1 MRVSRSLTIKQMAM
15 VSAVT
20 MLFVF
25 IFCVI
30 LLFHSV
36 QQNRYNTASQLESI
50 ARSVREPLSASI
62 LKGDIPE
69 GGIHPEAHSARRYR
83 EPRRCRAA
91 EPVPGATDE
100 LYPGAS
106 RPDDGDAP
114 V

>member
-1 MRVSRSLTIKQMAM
+1 MAM

-69 GGIHPEAHSARRYR
+69 AESILKRIHYHGTWLEI
-83 EPRRCRAA
+83 CI
-91 EPVPGATDE
+91 GADNHVEVKRLAGEEIVVKANGETMTI
-100 LYPGAS
+100 
-106 RPDDGDAP
+106 
-114 V
+114 